1 MKRHRSKLKKFIDYF
16 SYCFIM
22 FTAIVFI
29 MAIFGNGQPGEAYIG
44 DFGAKSFNTGW
55 KAVNEATGFSSDDF
69 TLPGVVPAKEG
80 DTVVI
85 SNVLPDD
92 IEGPSTIVFRTMMED
107 LYIYVDGELRE
118 TYTSEELVRVGY
130 YIPSAYVACD
140 IDASDAGKTIEARF
154 VIKNTG
160 TIEGVKIG
168 AGNNAWFDII
178 RNNLFLAI
186 CALMILIVGLFVIF
200 FYEFASARFKIDRS
214 FFYMGLFMCSI
225 SMWML
230 AESRIRQ
237 IIFASPSL
245 SNFFS
250 YFAIEITGVFVC
262 SYFDE
267 IQSRVYHKLYLI
279 CEGVITAQIMINM
292 ILNAADIAELFQTVF
307 ISYVWFAIGIILV
320 MTTLIRDIIKKRIR
334 EYIASF
340 IGTCIFLVCCLMEIV
355 SFFTA
360 DIWSF
365 GIYICM
371 GLLALLVATIVQ
383 TALRTE
389 KTNIHRERE
398 KEESLMN
405 TIEAITGAIDA
416 KDEYTGGHS
425 DRVGNYAGMIAREM
439 AADYDFSEEDI
450 LRIQYIGFMHDI
462 GKIGVADSVLNKAG
476 RLSDEEF
483 TLMKK
488 HVEIGYDLLRSMDNS
503 IEGLL
508 EGVRH
513 HHERFDGKGYPDG
526 LEGTDIPLVARI
538 ICVAD
543 CYDAMTSNRVYRK
556 RLSDEDVIAE
566 IKRCAGTQFD
576 PAIAEIFVKMIER
589 GDFKAAT
596 IDGMEASELG
606 SVYRS
611 SMLEKRLQSD
621 LLEKPGLVHQ
631 ASHVRMICYIM
642 KLAEKNKR
650 NFEIFFAGIKCPDC
664 GAEEPHVHEEEIEEN
679 GAHEHCEDLLSEF
692 NAYVKKQLTMR
703 DVMIEYDDLC
713 NIVVLFDRTPEELA
727 EIRGYITEFED
738 AEAYIKEL

>member
-1 MKRHRSKLKKFIDYF
+1 MRKHRSKFKKFIDYF

-29 MAIFGNGQPGEAYIG
+29 MAIFGNGQEGEAYIG
-44 DFGAKSFNTGW
+44 DFSASDFNEGWSVSNERTGY
-55 KAVNEATGFSSDDF
+55 SSDDF
-69 TLPGVVPAKEG
+69 TLPGVVPAKKG
-80 DTVVI
+80 DTIVI
-85 SNVLPDD
+85 SNTLPED
-92 IEGPSTIVFRTMMED
+92 ITGPSTIVFRSMLED
-107 LYIYVDGELRE
+107 VYIYVDGELRE
-118 TYTSEELVRVGY
+118 DYTAEELVRVGTY
-130 YIPSAYVACD
+130 NPSAYVVCD
-140 IDASDAGKTIEARF
+140 LTAEDAGKPIEARF
-154 VIKNTG
+154 VVKNTG
-160 TIEGVKIG
+160 TVEGVLIG
-168 AGNNAWFDII
+168 PGNNPWFGII
-178 RNNLFLAI
+178 RDNLFIAI
-186 CALMILIVGLFVIF
+186 CALMILVVGIFVLF
-200 FYEFASARFKIDRS
+200 FYRFASARFKIDRS
-214 FFYMGLFMCSI
+214 FFYMGLFMCSL

-237 IIFASPSL
+237 ILFASPSL

-267 IQSRVYHKLYLI
+267 IQSRVYHKFYLV
-279 CEGVITAQIMINM
+279 CQGVITAQIMINLL
-292 ILNAADIAELFQTVF
+292 LNALGIAELFQTVF
-307 ISYVWFAIGIILV
+307 ISHFWFAIGIILV
-320 MTTLIRDIIKKRIR
+320 MTTLVRDIIKKRIK

-340 IGTCIFLVCCLMEIV
+340 IGTCVFLVCCMMEIV
-355 SFFTA
+355 SFFFS

-365 GIYICM
+365 GVYICM

-389 KTNIHRERE
+389 RTNIYRERE

-425 DRVGNYAGMIAREM
+425 DRVGVYAGMIAREM

-450 LRIQYIGFMHDI
+450 RRIQYIGFMHDI

-476 RLSDEEF
+476 RLTDEEF

-556 RLSDEDVIAE
+556 RLSDEDVVAE
-566 IKRCAGTQFD
+566 IRRCAGTQFD
-576 PAIAEIFVKMIER
+576 PAIADIFVTMIER

-611 SMLEKRLQSD
+611 SMLEKRLQND
-621 LLEKPGLVHQ
+621 LHDKPKLVHH

-650 NFEIFFAGIKCPDC
+650 NFEIFFAGIKCPEC
-664 GAEEPHVHEEEIEEN
+664 NEEE
-679 GAHEHCEDLLSEF
+679 AHSHGSDPLTEF
-692 NAYVKKQLTMR
+692 NNYVKKQLTMR
-703 DVMIEYDDLC
+703 DVLIEYDDLC
-713 NIVVLFDRTPEELA
+713 NIVVLFDRKPEELL
-727 EIRGYITEFED
+727 EIRGYIMAFEG

>member
-1 MKRHRSKLKKFIDYF
+1 MRRHRTKFKKFIDYF

-29 MAIFGNGQPGEAYIG
+29 MAFFGNGQPGEAYIG
-44 DFGAKSFNTGW
+44 DFKAEDFNEGW
-55 KAVNEATGFSSDDF
+55 EVVNENSGYASDSF
-69 TLPGVVPAKEG
+69 TLPGVVPAKSG
-80 DTVVI
+80 DTIVI
-85 SNVLPDD
+85 SNILPDD
-92 IEGPSTIVFRTMMED
+92 IDGKTTILFRTKLED
-107 LYIYVDGELRE
+107 LYIYVDGEFRE
-118 TYTSEELVRVGY
+118 SYTSEALERVGY

-140 IDASDAGKTIEARF
+140 LTADDAGKEIEARF
-154 VIKNTG
+154 VVKNSG

-168 AGNNAWFDII
+168 PGNNAWFGVI
-178 RNNLFLAI
+178 RSNLFLAV
-186 CALMILIVGLFVIF
+186 CALVILIVGICVII
-200 FYEFASARFKIDRS
+200 FYRFASARFKIDRS
-214 FFYMGLFMCSI
+214 FFYMGLFMCSL

-237 IIFASPSL
+237 ILFASPSL

-267 IQSRVYHKLYLI
+267 IQGRYYHKLYLG
-279 CEGVITAQIMINM
+279 CQTVIIAQIAINM
-292 ILNAADIAELFQTVF
+292 ILNAAGIAEYFETVF
-307 ISYVWFAIGIILV
+307 ISYIWFAIGILIV
-320 MTTLIRDIIKKRIR
+320 MGTLIRDTIRRKIKD
-334 EYIASF
+334 YIASF
-340 IGTCIFLVCCLMEIV
+340 IGTCFFLVCCMMEIIC
-355 SFFTA
+355 FFFN

-365 GIYICM
+365 GVYICM

-389 KTNIHRERE
+389 KINVNRERE

-566 IKRCAGTQFD
+566 IKRCAGSQFD
-576 PAIAEIFVKMIER
+576 PAIADIFVRMIER

-606 SVYRS
+606 SIYRS
-611 SMLEKRLQSD
+611 SMLEKKLQND
-621 LLEKPGLVHQ
+621 LHDKPELVHH

-650 NFEIFFAGIKCPDC
+650 NFEIFFAGIKCPEC
-664 GAEEPHVHEEEIEEN
+664 GEAEPHVHDDECPEC
-679 GAHEHCEDLLSEF
+679 GAHEHKKDPLTEF
-692 NAYVKKQLTMR
+692 NTYVRKQLTMR
-703 DVMIEYDDLC
+703 DILIEYDDLC
-713 NIVVLFDRTPEELA
+713 NIVVLFDRKTEQLE
-727 EIRGYITEFED
+727 EIRKYILDFEG

>member
-1 MKRHRSKLKKFIDYF
+1 MRQHRNKYKKIIDYF

-29 MAIFGNGQPGEAYIG
+29 MGFFGNGQPGEAYTG
-44 DFGAKSFNTGW
+44 DFAAYDFNGGW
-55 KAVNEATGFSSDDF
+55 KAVNENTGFCEDGF
-69 TLPGVVPAKEG
+69 LLPGVVPAKSG

-85 SNVLPDD
+85 SNTLPDD
-92 IEGPSTIVFRTMMED
+92 IDGKTTILFRTKLED

-118 TYTSEELVRVGY
+118 SYTSEELVRVGY

-140 IDASDAGKTIEARF
+140 LSAADAGKEIEARF
-154 VIKNTG
+154 VVKNSG

-168 AGNNAWFDII
+168 PGNNAWFGII
-178 RNNLFLAI
+178 KSNIFLAV
-186 CALMILIVGLFVIF
+186 CALVILIVGVCVIF
-200 FYEFASARFKIDRS
+200 FYRFASARFKIDRS
-214 FFYMGLFMCSI
+214 FFYMGLFMCSL

-237 IIFASPSL
+237 ILFASPSL

-250 YFAIEITGVFVC
+250 FFAIEITGVFVC

-267 IQSRVYHKLYLI
+267 IQNRYYHKLYLG
-279 CEGVITAQIMINM
+279 CQTVIILQIIINM
-292 ILNAADIAELFQTVF
+292 ILSATGVAELFKTVF
-307 ISYVWFAIGIILV
+307 ISYIWFAIGIILV
-320 MTTLIRDIIKKRIR
+320 MVTLIRDTVRKKIKD
-334 EYIASF
+334 YIASF
-340 IGTCIFLVCCLMEIV
+340 IGTCFFLICCMMEII
-355 SFFTA
+355 SFFVN

-365 GIYICM
+365 GIYICV

-389 KTNIHRERE
+389 KINVYRERE

-425 DRVGNYAGMIAREM
+425 DRVGVYAGMIAREM

-476 RLSDEEF
+476 KLSDEEF
-483 TLMKK
+483 SLMKK

-556 RLSDEDVIAE
+556 RLSDEDVISE

-576 PAIAEIFVKMIER
+576 PAIAEIFVTMIER

-606 SVYRS
+606 SIYRS
-611 SMLEKRLQSD
+611 STLEKKLQTD
-621 LLEKPGLVHQ
+621 LLEKPELVHH

-650 NFEIFFAGIKCPDC
+650 NFEIFFAGIRCPEC
-664 GAEEPHVHEEEIEEN
+664 GEIEPHVHDDECPEC
-679 GAHEHCEDLLSEF
+679 GAHEHKKDPLTEF
-692 NAYVKKQLTMR
+692 NTYVRKQLTMR
-703 DVMIEYDDLC
+703 DILIEYDDLC
-713 NIVVLFDRTPEELA
+713 NIVVLFDRKTEQLE
-727 EIRGYITEFED
+727 EIRKYILGFEG
-738 AEAYIKEL
+738 AKAYINEL

>member
-1 MKRHRSKLKKFIDYF
+1 MERRSKIKKLIDYF

-22 FTAIVFI
+22 FAAIIFI
-29 MAIFGNGQPGEAYIG
+29 MAIYGNGQPGEAYTG
-44 DFGAKSFNTGW
+44 DFSSESFNEGW
-55 KAVNEATGFSSDDF
+55 TVINERSGDVYENV
-69 TLPGVVPAKEG
+69 TLPTVASGARSG
-80 DTVVI
+80 DAVMVKNT
-85 SNVLPDD
+85 LPDD
-92 IEGPSTIVFRTMMED
+92 IKGPATIIFRTRLED
-107 LYIYVDGELRE
+107 LYVYVDGELRSSYSSHDLE
-118 TYTSEELVRVGY
+118 RAGY
-130 YIPSAYVACD
+130 HIPSAYVACD
-140 IDASDAGKTIEARF
+140 LSAEDAGKEIKALF
-154 VIKNTG
+154 VIKNIG
-160 TIEGVKIG
+160 TIEGVSIG
-168 AGNNAWFDII
+168 YGNNVWFAII
-178 RNNLFLAI
+178 QDNFFLTLS
-186 CALMILIVGLFVIF
+186 ALMILVVGLFVII
-200 FYEFASARFKIDRS
+200 FYQFAAARFQIDRS
-214 FFYMGLFMCSI
+214 FFYMGLFMCSL

-230 AESRIRQ
+230 SESRLRQ
-237 IIFASPSL
+237 ILFATPSL
-245 SNFFS
+245 SNYFS

-267 IQSRVYHKLYLI
+267 IQSRRYRKFYLV
-279 CEGVITAQIMINM
+279 CEGVITAQIIINLALNGLG
-292 ILNAADIAELFQTVF
+292 ILDFFQTVF
-307 ISYVWFAIGIILV
+307 ISHFWFAVGIILV
-320 MTTLIRDIIKKRIR
+320 MYALVRDIVKKRIR
-334 EYIASF
+334 DYIASF
-340 IGTCIFLVCCLMEIV
+340 IGTCIFLVCCLLEIF
-355 SFFTA
+355 SFFMSE
-360 DIWSF
+360 IWSF
-365 GIYICM
+365 GAYICIGM
-371 GLLALLVATIVQ
+371 LVLLVATIVQ

-389 KTNIHRERE
+389 KTSITRERE

-425 DRVGNYAGMIAREM
+425 DRVGVYAGMIAREM

-476 RLSDEEF
+476 RLTDEEF

-488 HVEIGYDLLRSMDNS
+488 HVEIGYDLLKSMDNS
-503 IEGLL
+503 IDGLL

-556 RLSDEDVIAE
+556 RLSDEDVVAE
-566 IKRCAGTQFD
+566 IRRCAGTQFD
-576 PAIAEIFVKMIER
+576 PAIAGIFVTMIER

-611 SMLEKRLQSD
+611 SMLEKRLQTD
-621 LLEKPGLVHQ
+621 LLEKPELVHH

-650 NFEIFFAGIKCPDC
+650 NFEIFFTGIKCPEC
-664 GAEEPHVHEEEIEEN
+664 GESEPHVHDDECPEC
-679 GAHEHCEDLLSEF
+679 GAHEHKKDPLTEF
-692 NAYVKKQLTMR
+692 NAYVRKRLTMR
-703 DVMIEYDDLC
+703 DVLIEYDDLC
-713 NIVVLFDRTPEELA
+713 NIVVLFDRNPEELA
-727 EIRGYITEFED
+727 DIRGYILEFPG

>member
-1 MKRHRSKLKKFIDYF
+1 MKQQRSRFKKFIDYF

-44 DFGAKSFNTGW
+44 NFDAADFNTGW
-55 KAVNEATGFSSDDF
+55 SVVNETSGYRDGDF
-69 TLPGVVPAKEG
+69 TLPGVVSAKRG

-85 SNVLPDD
+85 TNTLPEDL
-92 IEGPSTIVFRTMMED
+92 EGPSTIIFRTMLED
-107 LYIYVDGELRE
+107 LYIYVDGELKQ
-118 TYTSEELVRVGY
+118 TYTAEQLVRVGEY
-130 YIPSAYVACD
+130 VPSAYVACD
-140 IDASDAGKTIEARF
+140 LSATDAGKSIEARF
-154 VIKNTG
+154 VIKNSG

-168 AGNNAWFDII
+168 YGNNAWFGII
-178 RNNLFLAI
+178 RDNLFLAI
-186 CALMILIVGLFVIF
+186 CALMILVVGIFVIF
-200 FYEFASARFKIDRS
+200 FYRFASARFKIDRS
-214 FFYMGLFMCSI
+214 FFYMGLFMCSL

-237 IIFASPSL
+237 ILFVSPSL

-267 IQSRVYHKLYLI
+267 IQSRVYHKFYLV
-279 CEGVITAQIMINM
+279 CEGVITFQIMLNM
-292 ILNAADIAELFQTVF
+292 VLNALGILELFQTVF
-307 ISYVWFAIGIILV
+307 ISHFWFALGIILV
-320 MTTLIRDIIKKRIR
+320 MTTLVKDIIKGRIKD
-334 EYIASF
+334 YIASF
-340 IGTCIFLVCCLMEIV
+340 IGTCIFLVCGMMEIV
-355 SFFTA
+355 SFFFS
-360 DIWSF
+360 DIWTF
-365 GIYICM
+365 GGYICL

-389 KTNIHRERE
+389 KTNLYRERE

-488 HVEIGYDLLRSMDNS
+488 HVEIGYDLLKSMDNS
-503 IEGLL
+503 IDGLL

-611 SMLEKRLQSD
+611 SMLEKRLQTD
-621 LLEKPGLVHQ
+621 LHEKPEQVHH

-650 NFEIFFAGIKCPDC
+650 NFEIFFTGIKCPEC
-664 GAEEPHVHEEEIEEN
+664 GEEEPHVHGDECPEC
-679 GAHEHCEDLLSEF
+679 GAHEHKKDPLTEF
-692 NAYVKKQLTMR
+692 NAYVRKRLTMR
-703 DVMIEYDDLC
+703 DVLIEYDALC
-713 NIVVLFDRTPEELA
+713 NIVVLFDRKPEELA
-727 EIRGYITEFED
+727 DIRGYILEFKG
-738 AEAYIKEL
+738 AEAYIREL

>member
-1 MKRHRSKLKKFIDYF
+1 MKQHRSKFKKFIDYF

-29 MAIFGNGQPGEAYIG
+29 MAIFGNGQPGEAFIG
-44 DFGAKSFNTGW
+44 DFSARDFNTGW
-55 KAVNEATGFSSDDF
+55 KVVNETSGYAADDF
-69 TLPGVVPAKEG
+69 VLPGVVTAKRG

-85 SNVLPDD
+85 SNILPED
-92 IEGPSTIVFRTMMED
+92 IEGPSTVVFRSMLED
-107 LYIYVDGELRE
+107 LYIYVGGELRE
-118 TYTSEELVRVGY
+118 SYTSEELVRVGY
-130 YIPSAYVACD
+130 YNPSAYVAC
-140 IDASDAGKTIEARF
+140 SLTSEDAGKIIEARF

-168 AGNNAWFDII
+168 PGNNAWFGII
-178 RNNLFLAI
+178 KSNLFLAI
-186 CALMILIVGLFVIF
+186 CALMILVVGIFVIF
-200 FYEFASARFKIDRS
+200 FYRFASARFKIDRS
-214 FFYMGLFMCSI
+214 FFYMGLFMCSL

-230 AESRIRQ
+230 SESRIRQ
-237 IIFASPSL
+237 ILFASPSL

-267 IQSRVYHKLYLI
+267 IQSWVYHKFYLV

-292 ILNAADIAELFQTVF
+292 ALNAAGIAEYFQTVF

-320 MTTLIRDIIKKRIR
+320 MTTLIRDIFRKRIR

-340 IGTCIFLVCCLMEIV
+340 IGTCVFLVCCLMEIV
-355 SFFTA
+355 SFFTS

-389 KTNIHRERE
+389 KSNLYRERE

-425 DRVGNYAGMIAREM
+425 DRVGVYAGMIAREM

-476 RLSDEEF
+476 RLTDEEF

-488 HVEIGYDLLRSMDNS
+488 HVEIGYDLLKSMDNS
-503 IEGLL
+503 IDGLL

-556 RLSDEDVIAE
+556 RLSDEDVVAE
-566 IKRCAGTQFD
+566 IRRCAGTQFD
-576 PAIAEIFVKMIER
+576 PAIADIFVTMIER

-611 SMLEKRLQSD
+611 SLLEKRLQSD
-621 LLEKPGLVHQ
+621 LHDKPELVHH

-650 NFEIFFAGIKCPDC
+650 NFEIFFAGIRCPEC
-664 GAEEPHVHEEEIEEN
+664 GEEDVHD
-679 GAHEHCEDLLSEF
+679 HEDEHKTDPLNEF
-692 NAYVKKQLTMR
+692 NNYVRKHLTMR
-703 DVMIEYDDLC
+703 DVLIEYDDLC
-713 NIVVLFDRTPEELA
+713 NIVVLFDRKPDELA
-727 EIRGYITEFED
+727 EIRSYILDFKG
-738 AEAYIKEL
+738 AEAYIREL